1 MPLALTKNQA
11 NSGTA
16 SGGEQ
21 WLAWGSQTGARIFGG
36 GQVRKISQEIE
47 PDWAGAQTA
56 GASQWSTATGIGNL
70 AQLSTWALNDPEARV
85 IYFGLPLW
93 PTGTPGT
100 PTQIWT
106 MNYREMDTA
115 EEIAAAAPIHTSYTG
130 RLIATDHTRKWCPWN
145 LTMNGAALMYR
156 APGQIQPVFFAGNG
170 QPLGTA
176 NGFANVYTLNSA
188 MLTDDDFGQINPYY
202 LTYAFGVTHDQEC
215 AAILRSA
222 NSARHSKDA
231 TWTRTQ
237 ARFLC
242 DGVYHGDWEYHD
254 HAIS

>member
-1 MPLALTKNQA
+1 MDLAEIRQYSAIVTQDPGGSLYRTADNGVTEPSGWSFEKVASNCGLLSAFALTKNQA

-145 LTMNGAALMYR
+145 LDDERRCTDVSSSR
-156 APGQIQPVFFAGNG
+156 ADSVSILAGNG

-188 MLTDDDFGQINPYY
+188 MLTDDDFGQ
-202 LTYAFGVTHDQEC
+202 DQP
-215 AAILRSA
+215 ILF
-222 NSARHSKDA
+222 HL
-231 TWTRTQ
+231 
-237 ARFLC
+237 RFC
-242 DGVYHGDWEYHD
+242 D
-254 HAIS
+254 S